1 MIGIGRDQFAIHT
14 APISNPAQPIH
25 VRFPVPVRGIV
36 VRGDEDARQS
46 VRGLVVEPVSLLPP
60 DQFDVGYA
68 RTAVRY
74 GGKTVFFLD
83 DRSFLEPEAFWVG
96 GARASSFA
104 IQPDDVQPVGV
115 DGAAKRSAAESGD
128 DELRRR
134 REPRWNSRP
143 GEEKRVAAD
152 VDGSRRAA
160 VVTLA
165 VTGGFRPSEQNASS
179 RDARFLGIWV
189 KVE

>member
-1 MIGIGRDQFAIHT
+1 M
-14 APISNPAQPIH
+14 
-25 VRFPVPVRGIV
+25 
-36 VRGDEDARQS
+36 
-46 VRGLVVEPVSLLPP
+46 VEPVSLLPS

-96 GARASSFA
+96 GARESSFA
-104 IQPDDVQPVGV
+104 IQPDDVQPSVSMVLRNGPLPNQVTMNCGGV
-115 DGAAKRSAAESGD
+115 RSTLEFG
-128 DELRRR
+128 
-134 REPRWNSRP
+134 P

-165 VTGGFRPSEQNASS
+165 VTGGFRPSEQDASS
-179 RDARFLGIWV
+179 RDDRFLGIWV